1 MQTSPNLSPITATA
15 AALMAATVAIHVFL
29 GGPEVHD
36 PMLAVV
42 TDTKLNAFV
51 SVLWH
56 AVTVVLITLTGGLA
70 VLSFRRDLAMEA
82 VLSGLQ
88 IGFAA
93 LFIASGLIRLG
104 NLTDMPQWIIFLSIP
119 LATRIG
125 QALRPNAGSKSGKPG
140 LDPARS

>member
-1 MQTSPNLSPITATA
+1 
-15 AALMAATVAIHVFL
+15 MAATVAIHVFL

>member
-1 MQTSPNLSPITATA
+1 MQTSPSLSPITAIA

-42 TDTKLNAFV
+42 ADAKLNAFV

-56 AVTVVLITLTGGLA
+56 AVTVVLIALTGGLA

-82 VLSGLQ
+82 ILSGLQ

-93 LFIASGLIRLG
+93 LFVAYGLIRLG

-119 LATRIG
+119 LVTRIG
-125 QALRPNAGSKSGKPG
+125 QALRPTAGSKSGKPG
-140 LDPARS
+140 PSPARS